1 MTSVFENNETQN
13 QTPHLFRLSLKQF
26 LAMIETEVIPED
38 ARVELLDGYL
48 VEKAEMKQPHANRI
62 KRIYDRMNALFVS
75 RAEVYSQSPLE
86 LPSDGRPLPDITL
99 LTLGSTADDRTP
111 EPPDVHLLIEI
122 AETSIQ
128 QDRNMKQKMY
138 ARDGVKEY
146 WIVNLNSNQLE
157 IYRDPDG
164 DRYASSFTVKAG
176 QTATCLD
183 FPNESIDWS

>member
-1 MTSVFENNETQN
+1 MTSVFENNQTQD
-13 QTPHLFRLSLKQF
+13 QAPHLFRLSLKQF
-26 LAMIETEVIPED
+26 LTMIETEVIPEN

-62 KRIYDRMNALFVS
+62 KRIYDRMNTLFAG

-99 LTLGSTADDRTP
+99 LALGSTADDQTP

-128 QDRNMKQKMY
+128 QDRNVKQKLY
-138 ARDGVKEY
+138 ARDGVGEY

-164 DRYASSFTVKAG
+164 DRYATSLTIKAQ
-176 QTATCLD
+176 QTASCLA
-183 FPNESIDWS
+183 FPNDLIDWS